1 MLKPG
6 DVQWCGRVFYDTN
19 VRTFLHEGS
28 YYKAVL
34 PSCHSW
40 FRTRGASL
48 FLQSMA
54 AAGFIPETVLTDLE
68 MEGFS
73 AVYRQHTEEYTVPM
87 MYASCESLRE
97 SALLFLRFNQWLLPR
112 GYALIDAHCMNTVFQ
127 GAMQP
132 KWCDIG
138 SIIPLSS
145 QNDFVGIEEFIC
157 CYIYPMLLRQKSAE
171 LENLSRL
178 STRKGISH
186 KEISALLRVE
196 IDLPPERKSAL
207 DVLIKSVEEMQFPL
221 KRSLWGDYYGDEDID
236 LKDEENNY
244 GVANAR
250 TKIFTRLFHTI
261 SPATVVDIG
270 ANAGFFSRYMAAN
283 GAEVLAVEPDEN
295 AVLKHHRILRKHGFP
310 HRIKLMVAGIGEP
323 VYCGE
328 MAVALA
334 LTHHL
339 FFTMHYPWK
348 YIVDLLASYTSD
360 VLLTEFMP
368 NGLGVTRRPD
378 WLPDN
383 YRLEVFA
390 GHLRRYF
397 EQVEIIDYPRLP
409 EVSPRIFLLCRGKR
423 MFPEDDGMGTLPWDQ
438 PYMTSPCPSQEKD
451 GA

>member
-6 DVQWCGRVFYDTN
+6 DVHWCGRIFRDEN
-19 VRTFLHEGS
+19 VRTFLYEGS

-40 FRTRGASL
+40 LKTREASL
-48 FLQSMA
+48 FLQTMA
-54 AAGFIPETVLTDLE
+54 AAGFIPETVPADLK

-73 AVYRQHTEEYTVPM
+73 AVYRQHTEEFTVPL

-97 SALLFLRFNQWLLPR
+97 SALLFLKFNQWLLSR
-112 GYALIDAHCMNTVFQ
+112 GYALIDGHCMNTVFQ

-145 QNDFVGIEEFIC
+145 QSDLIGIEEFIC
-157 CYIYPMLLRQKSAE
+157 HYIYPMLLRQKSAE

-186 KEISALLRVE
+186 NEASALLKAE
-196 IDLPPERKSAL
+196 IYLPLERKSAL
-207 DVLIKSVEEMQFPL
+207 DILIKSVEEMQFPL
-221 KRSLWGDYYGDEDID
+221 KHSAWGDYYGDEDID
-236 LKDEENNY
+236 LQDDENNY
-244 GVANAR
+244 SAANSR
-250 TKIFTRLFHTI
+250 TKIFTRLFQTI

-270 ANAGFFSRYMAAN
+270 ANAGFFSRYMAAH

-295 AVLKHHRILRKHGFP
+295 AVLKHHRILRRQDFS
-310 HRIKLMVAGIGEP
+310 HRIKLMIAGIGEP
-323 VYCGE
+323 VYRGE

-339 FFTMHYPWK
+339 FFTMQYPWK

-368 NGLGVTRRPD
+368 NGLGVIRKPD

-390 GHLRRYF
+390 GHLERYF
-397 EQVEIIDYPRLP
+397 QQVEVIDYPRLP
-409 EVSPRIFLLCRGKR
+409 NISPRIFLLCRGKR
-423 MFPEDDGMGTLPWDQ
+423 MSPKDDGMGTLPWDE
-438 PYMTSPCPSQEKD
+438 PYMTTPCLS
-451 GA
+451 